1 LVVPLPPALNLK
13 GIDDATLTAMRQN
26 RCARRGQVRDKIVN
40 FGRLSIMSPS
50 HAANRS
56 SPWTVHRTPPGQTAE
71 SVLALRVVHGEK
83 KFRLFTLS

>member
-1 LVVPLPPALNLK
+1 LNLK

-50 HAANRS
+50 HAANRG
-56 SPWTVHRTPPGQTAE
+56 SPWTVHRTPPARAE
-71 SVLALRVVHGEK
+71 SVLALRVVHEEK